1 MTEDGARAAEALR
14 ERESGVIVD
23 TIPGLVAILT
33 PDGTVDVV
41 NHELVEYCGQPLE
54 AMKQWGTNGTVHV
67 EDLPRIG
74 PVFAEAIAAGN
85 PYDFEARIRRF
96 DGIYRW
102 CQVRGL
108 PWRDTSGHIGRWYVV
123 LIDIDERKHAEDAL
137 R

>member
-33 PDGTVDVV
+33 PDGAVDVV

-74 PVFAEAIAAGN
+74 PVFAEAIAAGI
-85 PYDFEARIRRF
+85 PTTSRHAYGGSTASTAGVRSVGFPGATRAGTSA
-96 DGIYRW
+96 DGM
-102 CQVRGL
+102 
-108 PWRDTSGHIGRWYVV
+108 SS
-123 LIDIDERKHAEDAL
+123 
-137 R
+137 